1 MESLKNVIL
10 KDVLT
15 GKAQILSI
23 SPDTGANGTW
33 MIGTLEPGQTFEA
46 SMMIQIP
53 VTDIFYNSSS
63 GVDGQGFANVYND
76 FRTGLPNYDIRN
88 CAYASASGVG
98 TVSSC
103 ATVNVLEETG
113 TDLQKREHGSGSYSA
128 EELNRMRT
136 DNKSLKYQGS
146 LKASYRSSSFKL
158 PDRKLDFDS
167 RVSEDIRTKNH
178 VTGATSRESYRYATD
193 LDRNSTINLDKNGST
208 TSTEVD
214 FIGAGHFGYLKKD
227 GQPKAMKAD
236 AFDSQEN
243 LVGAFHVSETFDEYG
258 SGVVS
263 NRSITGVGSVSSD
276 KRIGDRQRSYEH
288 GTGTYRSDELIETYS
303 AYIAKDVKATAAPTS
318 YDYSKSF
325 KSEPNLLW
333 EEGIWTRSSK
343 YATKGGYIAFN
354 ICPSNRTQTYAS
366 YIGEAV
372 RDAVQLEKE
381 TTVYGLSRLESNM
394 SFTGTAE
401 FRTILEDGSGRSAG
415 TLLAANHSAVYR
427 KGDRIEI
434 ADVYSG
440 QYQISRKIEL
450 KGASRYNRP
459 HIYVRKDGRLLNGWV
474 NRENSTIA
482 EYNITIQNDGSS
494 ALGPIYVKDQFP
506 KGAKFLNASLRPS
519 QTGEG
524 YANWTLTYLPS
535 GGVAQINLHLL
546 MPGEDFGSVNRVYA
560 AGGYGSSFVTS
571 ANYFAIEGSWLP
583 CCSGQIE
590 LEKTAALDA
599 HDPTL
604 IYYRLMFINNG
615 NRSVVA
621 TVSDILPEG
630 VQMVNA
636 TSDPVRY
643 DTNYVEWVLPSVQPG
658 EIASIEYLARAYRD
672 GSYTNR
678 AHVEAV
684 YLDGSG
690 SDSTDASASVVVEG
704 SGRTA
709 STTRYT
715 EWQPPDWGFS
725 TSEEGLS
732 QY

>member
-1 MESLKNVIL
+1 MV
-10 KDVLT
+10 
-15 GKAQILSI
+15 
-23 SPDTGANGTW
+23 
-33 MIGTLEPGQTFEA
+33 
-46 SMMIQIP
+46 
-53 VTDIFYNSSS
+53 
-63 GVDGQGFANVYND
+63 
-76 FRTGLPNYDIRN
+76 
-88 CAYASASGVG
+88 
-98 TVSSC
+98 
-103 ATVNVLEETG
+103 
-113 TDLQKREHGSGSYSA
+113 
-128 EELNRMRT
+128 
-136 DNKSLKYQGS
+136 
-146 LKASYRSSSFKL
+146 
-158 PDRKLDFDS
+158 
-167 RVSEDIRTKNH
+167 
-178 VTGATSRESYRYATD
+178 
-193 LDRNSTINLDKNGST
+193 
-208 TSTEVD
+208 
-214 FIGAGHFGYLKKD
+214 
-227 GQPKAMKAD
+227 
-236 AFDSQEN
+236 
-243 LVGAFHVSETFDEYG
+243 
-258 SGVVS
+258 
-263 NRSITGVGSVSSD
+263 
-276 KRIGDRQRSYEH
+276 
-288 GTGTYRSDELIETYS
+288 ETYS

-325 KSEPNLLW
+325 RTEQNLLW

-343 YATKGGYIAFN
+343 YATGNGYIAFGT
-354 ICPSNRTQTYAS
+354 CPSNRTQAYAS

-434 ADVYSG
+434 AYVYSG

-474 NRENSTIA
+474 NRENSTVA
-482 EYNITIQNDGSS
+482 EYNITVQNDGSS

-524 YANWTLTYLPS
+524 YANWTLTHLPS
-535 GGVAQINLHLL
+535 GGIAQITLHLL

-560 AGGYGSSFVTS
+560 SGGYGSSFVTS

-583 CCSGQIE
+583 LCGGQIE

-604 IYYRLMFINNG
+604 IYYKLMFINNG

-621 TVSDILPEG
+621 KVSDILPEG
-630 VQMVNA
+630 MQMVNA

-643 DTNYVEWVLPSVQPG
+643 DTNSVEWVLPSVQPG
-658 EIASIEYLARAYRD
+658 EISSIEYLARAYRD